1 MRDDGDVRGAMGR
14 LRRMYH
20 GEPVQS
26 VYAGTITA
34 AYDRVRHDEETV
46 ARFAVAVI
54 DDVTDDVRAAAERV
68 RAHRAVMA
76 RHPEATDEGD
86 LFGFQLAS
94 SPYYDAG
101 WKGVNGGRL
110 DADRRVLADAYLA
123 EHPADDAAPVTAG
136 WLESMGFQVKGGW
149 WQLRCGDYEVYCY
162 TSPSRPSG
170 FVFKYESHDCLDD
183 GDGAAILPDLPTRG
197 DVRRLL
203 AALKIATTEAV
214 S

>member
-54 DDVTDDVRAAAERV
+54 DDVTDDVRAAAERLAEWSAAERV

-76 RHPEATDEGD
+76 RHPEATDEGCP
-86 LFGFQLAS
+86 LAAA
-94 SPYYDAG
+94 DASA
-101 WKGVNGGRL
+101 V
-110 DADRRVLADAYLA
+110 ADAYLA
-123 EHPADDAAPVTAG
+123 EHTPRP
-136 WLESMGFQVKGGW
+136 LEEW
-149 WQLRCGDYEVYCY
+149 HEDCGDVLWWLFPVREPPYCGTPLCTNWPGY
-162 TSPSRPSG
+162 HT
-170 FVFKYESHDCLDD
+170 HWT
-183 GDGAAILPDLPTRG
+183 PTPMPC
-197 DVRRLL
+197 VTKEMLN
-203 AALKIATTEAV
+203 K
-214 S
+214 